1 MKKKKKITKKKK
13 GYNELSKKEK
23 QLYVIK
29 YVIITIVLSIALYF
43 LTTFITRKV
52 MDVITKRNETV
63 KVHDLFENTEKSKSI
78 SVSKFIQNFNENLKE
93 NSIDYQVSGEYE
105 RKNGVYC
112 YVLDSKKQIKIC
124 LEPVSQLASQKT
136 ETLSLSAIFVP
147 KDKDNDEI
155 YELVKLLLLT
165 NNDSFKDKE
174 LDKIMENLNNE
185 ELMTEK
191 DGVKTSIF
199 YQERGLEVSKRITED
214 EVSYRIG
221 RIMK

>member
-78 SVSKFIQNFNENLKE
+78 SVSKFIQ